1 MRWDPAQFARTVKAP
16 VLVTGGA
23 GMLGRAWRELLAA
36 AGVEHHSA
44 DVGEIDLTSEAS
56 VACIASG
63 PWRTVINCA
72 AWTNVD
78 GAESAEAAATAVNG
92 RGVEM
97 LADACLVRGALVVH
111 YSTDY
116 VFDGQ
121 ASAPYRADG
130 PRAPLNAY
138 GRSKAVGEEA
148 LERSGAEH
156 LIIRTSWLYA
166 PWGNNFVRTIARLAR
181 EKPVLRVVND
191 QRGRPTSAEHL
202 ARASAALIAAGAR
215 GTLHATDGGE
225 CTWFDFAS
233 EIVRLAGAPCRVE
246 PCTSAEFP
254 RPAKRP
260 AYSVL
265 DLSVAEAKIG
275 PMPPWRDNLRDVMSR
290 LEP

>member
-1 MRWDPAQFARTVKAP
+1 MRWDPAEFARQVKAP
-16 VLVTGGA
+16 VLIAGGA

-36 AGVEHHSA
+36 VGVEHHSA
-44 DVGEIDLTSEAS
+44 DVGEIDITTDAGAG
-56 VACIASG
+56 VIAGG

-78 GAESAEAAATAVNG
+78 AAEKDEAAATEVNG
-92 RGVEM
+92 RAVAR
-97 LADACLVRGALVVH
+97 LADACRRRGALLVH

-116 VFDGQ
+116 VFDGR
-121 ASAPYRADG
+121 ATTPYRTDH

-148 LERSGAEH
+148 LERSRAEH
-156 LIIRTSWLYA
+156 LLIRTSWLYA
-166 PWGNNFVRTIARLAR
+166 PWGNNFVRTISRLAHER
-181 EKPVLRVVND
+181 PTLRVVND

-202 ARASAALIAAGAR
+202 ARATAALITAGAR

-225 CTWFDFAS
+225 CTWFDFAA
-233 EIVRLAGAPCRVE
+233 EIVRVGDSTCRVE
-246 PCTSAEFP
+246 PCTTAEFP

-265 DLSVAEAKIG
+265 DLSAAEGMIG
-275 PMPPWRDNLRDVMSR
+275 PMPPWRDNLRDVMRR